1 MMVMKTMNFDPFRF
15 SHGILAIQLLFLRLI
30 FFIQNYSFLR
40 LNGIFLEENRF
51 MVVCVEEAFM
61 DVLKIEIFKINEVQ

>member
-1 MMVMKTMNFDPFRF
+1 MMVMKFMNFDPSILPWYSGHSVTFSPFDFFFFRF
-15 SHGILAIQLLFLRLI
+15 F
-30 FFIQNYSFLR
+30 SFLR

-61 DVLKIEIFKINEVQ
+61 DVLKMESFPNQ